1 MYAPGE
7 LPAPLLPEIEKQEMD
22 AKSFEPEVEPTSLIN
37 LTLEDYLSTSDNMS
51 LLSLDMSSQNESDM
65 GPESLSMYRYVPFW
79 ESRHAKI
86 IKNTLKNGVSILI
99 FFNIECCQQENPRI
113 PVPRI
118 SSQIPWISRDF

>member
-7 LPAPLLPEIEKQEMD
+7 LPAPLLPEIEKQEID

-79 ESRHAKI
+79 KFRHIKV
-86 IKNTLKNGVSILI
+86 IKNTSKNGVIILI
-99 FFNIECCQQENPRI
+99 FFNIECCQRENPGI
-113 PVPRI
+113 PVPRW
-118 SSQIPWISRDF
+118 S